1 MTRMIMYKNATGL
14 WTEERMN
21 MGKKKIGNAHILLST
36 ARGAQIAKIALN
48 SSLVLVWVGKH
59 FNLLLP
65 NEYAYSISAAF
76 SCVLHIEIYVPA
88 YLSF

>member
-1 MTRMIMYKNATGL
+1 
-14 WTEERMN
+14 MN
-21 MGKKKIGNAHILLST
+21 MGKKKIGNAHISLST
-36 ARGAQIAKIALN
+36 ARGAQMAKIALN